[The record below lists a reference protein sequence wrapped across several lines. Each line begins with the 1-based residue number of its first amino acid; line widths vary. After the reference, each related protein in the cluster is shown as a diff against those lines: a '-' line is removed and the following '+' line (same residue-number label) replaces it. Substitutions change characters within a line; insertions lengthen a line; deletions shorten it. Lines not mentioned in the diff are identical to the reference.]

1 MEVKASG
8 DVPPPLE
15 GHSIS
20 EHRGLLFMFG
30 GEMGF
35 ASATE
40 VPLWVFNPKLCSWS
54 KKAHSV
60 NAPCGRRE
68 HTAVVYSN
76 QMCIYGGYVDLKG
89 PDNGMWMYDF
99 KTDTWS
105 TVNKAKIEPCPAGR
119 YKHAAVVYDNTMW
132 VSGGLMGITDRNQTQ
147 VWTWSFLDEVWS
159 QIKTKGL
166 PYQLFNH
173 AVSLVGGTMVAFG
186 GTREDGQSCCK
197 LWRVDLNEF
206 AWKGSQNWQICH
218 SRNKVR
224 PSPCSSHCLV
234 LLPTWDQTNKAI
246 DDVIIEQPEINQTQ
260 TNCNENKI
268 EFNSLSVVNVTE
280 SLKPIPSP
288 VISNTKMPQNKS
300 PKIES
305 SSNPLIETLEEKN
318 ESLMFSNPIAL
329 DDPVEWTRKYLYQT
343 DNVNKFSYNMSKQD
357 VTWKPHQQNN
367 RKFQT
372 TSFIERSKVGMNN
385 DGFEND
391 SEKNQLGDEKVYE
404 KVRSDSMS
412 AFIENAKIL
421 ETMNKSLDVPVE
433 YVHEVPRVHHA
444 HDVNYVH
451 RDNISNDSLS
461 EVWFMLVGGKLAD
474 SSLHIERPVS
484 MWQCQF

>member
-1 MEVKASG
+1 LMRWVVHLSSPPHIYLLVGMRIFKKGGCFAPELSSDVCPLERSCSWQPVPQVSPCPLQRSQHTVCLYGRHIYLYGGRGIKGTRHDFWRYEIDNGVWMEVKASG

-186 GTREDGQSCCK
+186 GT
-197 LWRVDLNEF
+197 
-206 AWKGSQNWQICH
+206 
-218 SRNKVR
+218 
-224 PSPCSSHCLV
+224 
-234 LLPTWDQTNKAI
+234 
-246 DDVIIEQPEINQTQ
+246 
-260 TNCNENKI
+260 
-268 EFNSLSVVNVTE
+268 
-280 SLKPIPSP
+280 
-288 VISNTKMPQNKS
+288 
-300 PKIES
+300 
-305 SSNPLIETLEEKN
+305 
-318 ESLMFSNPIAL
+318 
-329 DDPVEWTRKYLYQT
+329 
-343 DNVNKFSYNMSKQD
+343 
-357 VTWKPHQQNN
+357 
-367 RKFQT
+367 
-372 TSFIERSKVGMNN
+372 
-385 DGFEND
+385 
-391 SEKNQLGDEKVYE
+391 
-404 KVRSDSMS
+404 
-412 AFIENAKIL
+412 
-421 ETMNKSLDVPVE
+421 
-433 YVHEVPRVHHA
+433 
-444 HDVNYVH
+444 
-451 RDNISNDSLS
+451 
-461 EVWFMLVGGKLAD
+461 
-474 SSLHIERPVS
+474 
-484 MWQCQF
+484 